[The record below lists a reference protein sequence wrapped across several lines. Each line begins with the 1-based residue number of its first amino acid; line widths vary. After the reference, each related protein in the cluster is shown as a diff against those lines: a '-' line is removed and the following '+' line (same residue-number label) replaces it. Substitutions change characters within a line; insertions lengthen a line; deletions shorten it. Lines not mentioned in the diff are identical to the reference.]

1 MSWSQVQQFDREG
14 LCVCMRTCVGVHA
27 RASIAGIQLF
37 SFSSLYQL
45 WGTAFTYW
53 FLLLKFLVNADH
65 INSSFKCS
73 SFASSC
79 CVSFFGLFKVN
90 CALCRFWLKSY
101 FLLSKVR
108 LILQILSCV
117 LSAETIRVFVLR
129 TEPYSHCLFVT
140 FQVFKCGFS

>member
-1 MSWSQVQQFDREG
+1 
-14 LCVCMRTCVGVHA
+14 VCVHA
-27 RASIAGIQLF
+27 HAHACASVAGIQLF

-45 WGTAFTYW
+45 WGTAFTHW

-90 CALCRFWLKSY
+90 CALCHFWLKSY

-108 LILQILSCV
+108 LIL
-117 LSAETIRVFVLR
+117 
-129 TEPYSHCLFVT
+129 
-140 FQVFKCGFS
+140 